1 MLFLG
6 NYNAFLCK
14 CILTMKCFFPA
25 LLPAQKDFCIPPL
38 DAWQTAAVSFCQ
50 SLLGQAYPSSRQGRL
65 SRAVGRTP
73 WFYSSG
79 VIKYSISN
87 AHDTVQWMILIVLLT
102 SLHSTMEPSACCSHV
117 IANEV
122 ELRLFVEG
130 CVIIRQGSR

>member
-1 MLFLG
+1 MSF
-6 NYNAFLCK
+6 NNEV
-14 CILTMKCFFPA
+14 FFSCSA
-25 LLPAQKDFCIPPL
+25 ACSKDFCIPPL

-50 SLLGQAYPSSRQGRL
+50 SLLGQAYPSGRQGRL
-65 SRAVGRTP
+65 SRAVGRTH

-87 AHDTVQWMILIVLLT
+87 AHDTVQWMILIVLLM
-102 SLHSTMEPSACCSHV
+102 SLHSTVEPSAYCSHI

-130 CVIIRQGSR
+130 YVIFRQGSR